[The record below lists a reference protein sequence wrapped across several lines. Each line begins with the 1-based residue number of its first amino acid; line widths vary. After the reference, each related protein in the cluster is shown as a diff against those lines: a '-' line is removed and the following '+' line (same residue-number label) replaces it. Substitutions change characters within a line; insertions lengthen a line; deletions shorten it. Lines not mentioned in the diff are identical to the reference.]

1 MTEPSWL
8 DDELGVL
15 GSLRQ
20 VAELLRAGF
29 AHRWLMLFVASALA
43 LLLAGGVAFAKR
55 DYAPRFVLRVVEA
68 EQEQSGTP
76 RLKGQLGEYVRQAIF
91 TSQPLFELIRRH
103 GLYPKLMRQNSRA
116 ALESFREDIAIEV
129 YQNYFVEDRLPRDLP
144 RTARLA
150 VTYHCK
156 DPELALAVTRDL
168 GSLIVE
174 RELALW
180 REQARAAANAAD
192 FARESAQR
200 DLLERNQRVLL
211 TQNQIRQAPSPDPR
225 LQVQLVG
232 LLGSLASLER
242 RAEAAELRSDSLDL
256 SAALERHGA
265 GLRFEVVDDA
275 SLPSGRDQRRLRLLL
290 AGSSFALGVP
300 LLAMAI
306 GAFDPK
312 RGKT

>member
-1 MTEPSWL
+1 MIEQSWL
-8 DDELGVL
+8 ADELGVL
-15 GSLRQ
+15 ASLRQ
-20 VAELLRAGF
+20 VKGLLRRGF
-29 AHRWLMLFVASALA
+29 AHPRLIALA
-43 LLLAGGVAFAKR
+43 TLALALLAGGVVFAKR

-68 EQEQSGTP
+68 QQEQSGTP
-76 RLKGQLGEYVRQAIF
+76 RLKGRLAEYVRQAIF
-91 TSQPLFELIRRH
+91 TSEPLFELIRRH

-180 REQARAAANAAD
+180 REQARAAASAAD
-192 FARESAQR
+192 FARDSAQHE
-200 DLLERNQRVLL
+200 LIERNQRVLKM
-211 TQNQIRQAPSPDPR
+211 QDQIRLAPRPDPT

-232 LLGSLASLER
+232 LLGSLPSLER
-242 RAEAAELRSDSLDL
+242 RAEAAERRSDSLDL

-265 GLRFEVVDDA
+265 GLHFEVVDDA
-275 SLPSGRDQRRLRLLL
+275 SLPSGRDQRRLRVLL
-290 AGSSFALGVP
+290 AASAFAFGVP
-300 LLAMAI
+300 LLVMAI
-306 GAFDPK
+306 GAFDPQ
-312 RGKT
+312 RGET